1 MFCLILVAIFVCV
14 LALYLNYVCSTFNQ
28 YGIKHDATVPFI
40 GPTIKLLRAKE
51 HIGQDLKNL
60 YDRYPEERFL
70 GRFELLKDSIVIRDI
85 ELLKK
90 ITIKDSEHF
99 LDHTSNGFES
109 LFERS
114 LFFMQGQEWKD
125 MRSTLSPAFTSSK
138 IRQMVPFMV
147 EVGDQMMTSLKNQI
161 ENSKDG
167 YVDIDCKDLTT
178 RYAND
183 VIASCAFGL
192 KVNSHTDK
200 NNDFYVTGKTAFEF
214 KLHLLLVFFLIS
226 KVPYLKE
233 ALNWSVLPKK
243 TQDYFIN
250 LFMSTMRERELK
262 KIVRPD
268 MIHLLMEAN
277 KGKLSHEEVKSTD
290 TAAGFATVEESSF
303 GQRTMNRVWKDK
315 DLVAQA
321 FLFFVAGFET
331 VSSSMCFI
339 MHELAVHP
347 DVQDRLVQEIRE
359 HDAKNGGKFT
369 FDSILNMK
377 YMDMVVSEVLRLWP
391 PNVVLDRVCTKD
403 YNMGKPNPAAEK
415 DFIIRKGSPIMI
427 PSYAFHH
434 DAEFFPEPEKFD
446 PERFSEENKHKINPM
461 AYMPFGVGP
470 RNCIGS
476 RFALCELKVMLY
488 QLLREMEL
496 SPCEKT
502 CIPAKLDTKSFN
514 NRLVGGHWLRFK
526 PRN

>member
-1 MFCLILVAIFVCV
+1 MFYLILVAIFVCV

-138 IRQMVPFMV
+138 IRQMVPFMM

-192 KVNSHTDK
+192 KVDSHNDK
-200 NNDFYVTGKTAFEF
+200 NNSFYKLGKETSTFNFRQTISIFLLSSAPILGKIF
-214 KLHLLLVFFLIS
+214 KLDVISDSSKNAFRSLVL
-226 KVPYLKE
+226 
-233 ALNWSVLPKK
+233 
-243 TQDYFIN
+243 D
-250 LFMSTMRERELK
+250 TMRNRELK
-262 KIVRPD
+262 NIIRPD
-268 MIHLLMEAN
+268 MIHLLMEAK
-277 KGKLSHEEVKSTD
+277 KGKLTHDDIKSNDVAT
-290 TAAGFATVEESSF
+290 GFATVTESAVGKKSVK
-303 GQRTMNRVWKDK
+303 RDWSDS
-315 DLVAQA
+315 DLIAQA
-321 FLFFVAGFET
+321 VVFFVAGFET
-331 VSSSMCFI
+331 VSTAMSFLLY
-339 MHELAVHP
+339 ELALHP
-347 DVQDRLVQEIRE
+347 DIQERLAQEIKE
-359 HDAKNGGKFT
+359 NDAKNGGKFD
-369 FDSILNMK
+369 FNSIQNMV
-377 YMDMVVSEVLRLWP
+377 YMDMVVSGEVD
-391 PNVVLDRVCTKD
+391 V
-403 YNMGKPNPAAEK
+403 AE
-415 DFIIRKGSPIMI
+415 
-427 PSYAFHH
+427 
-434 DAEFFPEPEKFD
+434 E
-446 PERFSEENKHKINPM
+446 
-461 AYMPFGVGP
+461 
-470 RNCIGS
+470 
-476 RFALCELKVMLY
+476 
-488 QLLREMEL
+488 
-496 SPCEKT
+496 
-502 CIPAKLDTKSFN
+502 
-514 NRLVGGHWLRFK
+514 
-526 PRN
+526 